1 MMYIHFYH
9 GRNTPDEYL
18 DDWGFDGP
26 IVGPLRV
33 SWTYD
38 WIKFFHKDDLHHL
51 VTVDELVVIDDKYY
65 GDFEVL
71 LEKEL
76 KENELRKAIPL
87 NTFIQLNKVPN
98 GSKNKIKS

>member
-9 GRNTPDEYL
+9 GRNTPDEDL

-26 IVGPLRV
+26 VVGPLRV

-38 WIKFFHKDDLHHL
+38 WIKFFHKNDLHHL
-51 VTVDELVVIDDKYY
+51 VTIEELVPINGKYY

-71 LEKEL
+71 IDTEL
-76 KENELRKAIPL
+76 KPHQLQTTLTLKE
-87 NTFIQLNKVPN
+87 FIKLNKVPEEWLQKQ
-98 GSKNKIKS
+98 G